1 VRDTRQFCRG
11 LSKSEV
17 AEADLAD
24 DAQGLPQRRVIGQA
38 LESGIDRHSQ
48 DIGDR
53 LVADLYFQRLG
64 VVARALASGAG
75 RVTSCFRL
83 RSGSRAPLLIEG
95 ADAVAIGDTHG
106 LLRPEA
112 EHRLSGV
119 D

>member
-1 VRDTRQFCRG
+1 M
-11 LSKSEV
+11 
-17 AEADLAD
+17 
-24 DAQGLPQRRVIGQA
+24 PQRRVIGKA

-48 DIGDR
+48 DVGDR

-75 RVTSCFRL
+75 RVTSCFRS

-95 ADAVAIGDTHG
+95 ADAVAIGETPYDAEAAAKADYRIGVISDTHG
-106 LLRPEA
+106 PLRPEA
-112 EHRLSGV
+112 ERRLSGV